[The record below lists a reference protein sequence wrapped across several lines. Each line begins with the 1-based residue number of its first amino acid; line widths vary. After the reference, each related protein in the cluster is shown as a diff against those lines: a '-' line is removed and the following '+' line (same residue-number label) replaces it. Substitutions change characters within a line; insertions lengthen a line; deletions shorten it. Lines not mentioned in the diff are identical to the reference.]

1 MTLPGG
7 LATKATF
14 KGRSPRRRRVKVIL
28 AFLLAGTALAGCL
41 ADGSEPASGAEALI
55 SDITAGI
62 PPIDWDVA
70 AEVNWWEDIATNYP
84 KHDSNLPTNTLL
96 RQRLVAD
103 LQDLGLD
110 VEVRAYPGS
119 FQQADI
125 PATQATMLYA
135 IVATKQGTTMPDHRI
150 GLVSH
155 YDTQTL
161 TIHGAYDDASGV
173 AADYSICKA
182 LAQVP
187 MDRTLACIFFD
198 GEERGLVAS
207 QRYVEDVV
215 IEGDEGYVYD
225 FVLGYDMTGINWP
238 GHAWKLYAMV
248 GMVWDRPGDDE
259 PEVSPLYPFAQDLL
273 NGALGYPPEGVE
285 VLPDSHRNSDERR
298 FKEAGVPII
307 RFAGGLNAS
316 DYPQYHMPLDTVDYV
331 YDFVGG
337 RANFEAGFA
346 AVVEASYATAL
357 ALDRTDFA
365 EIAATYG

>member
-1 MTLPGG
+1 MKPSIAL
-7 LATKATF
+7 L
-14 KGRSPRRRRVKVIL
+14 
-28 AFLLAGTALAGCL
+28 LLAGALSGCL
-41 ADGSEPASGAEALI
+41 SDGQDSAAADLALI
-55 SDITAGI
+55 EAVSRDQ
-62 PPIDWDVA
+62 PPIDWDVSA
-70 AEVNWWEDIATNYP
+70 QVDWWEDIATNYP
-84 KHDSNLPTNTLL
+84 KHDSNLPTNAML
-96 RQRLVAD
+96 RERLVAD
-103 LQDLGLD
+103 LQALGLD
-110 VEVRAYPGS
+110 VEVRAYQGS
-119 FQQADI
+119 FQGADVPQAS
-125 PATQATMLYA
+125 ATELHA
-135 IVATKQGTTMPDHRI
+135 IIATKAGTEMPDHRI

-161 TIHGAYDDASGV
+161 TVHGAYDDASGV

-182 LAQVP
+182 LVKVELR
-187 MDRTLACIFFD
+187 RTLACIFFD

-215 IEGDEGYVYD
+215 IEGDEGYTYD

-259 PEVSPLYPFAQDLL
+259 PEISPLYPFTQDLL
-273 NGALGYPPEGVE
+273 NGVLGYPPEGVE
-285 VLPDSHRNSDERR
+285 VLEDSHRNSDERR

-307 RFAGGLNAS
+307 RFAGGLNAD
-316 DYPQYHMPLDTVDYV
+316 DYDQYHKPLDTVEHV
-331 YDFVGG
+331 YEVTDG

-365 EIAATYG
+365 EISAEYSGSLA